1 MRIVLPAFG
10 LLLLLSSCNLFEKEE
25 TFVDASVAAAVNG
38 TAVSETNT
46 FRLADYDILAEGQ
59 DHLLLKAGN
68 AIQIVAAT
76 GYQDSVARFGKK
88 PDALLVKKWTNP
100 YPHFRLRGYE
110 VDGTRHDGSFVIAAS
125 ELPILMDR
133 KLYDTSFF
141 QTYEL
146 AAWEEEMPDKLMG
159 NMIGFVGSVERVVI
173 DSTTLAKEAAAAEK
187 AAKAK
192 PKAPAA
198 PAADEAPAPG
208 TEAPAPPKETV
219 RYYISS
225 GNVRVQI
232 ENTTEPGVRLLLDGM
247 ISQGKKGAFYGTIN
261 EVSPPKIRKDT
272 KIYGKFQLS
281 VFDFANR
288 LCVLR

>member
-10 LLLLLSSCNLFEKEE
+10 LLFLLSSCNLFDKEE

-38 TAVSETNT
+38 TVASETNT
-46 FRLADYDILAEGQ
+46 FRIADYDVLAQGQ

-76 GYQDSVARFGKK
+76 GYQDSITRFGKE

-110 VDGTRHDGSFVIAAS
+110 VDGVRHDGSFVIASS

-146 AAWEEEMPDKLMG
+146 AAWEEEMPENVVG
-159 NMIGFVGSVERVVI
+159 NMIGFAGTVERVLI
-173 DSTTLAKEAAAAEK
+173 DSTTLAKEAAAA
-187 AAKAK
+187 
-192 PKAPAA
+192 PK
-198 PAADEAPAPG
+198 
-208 TEAPAPPKETV
+208 TPAPPEDPDAPAVEPAPKEAL

-225 GNVRVQI
+225 GNVRLQI

-247 ISQGKKGAFYGTIN
+247 IAEAKTGAFYGAMN
-261 EVSPPKIRKDT
+261 VVSPAKIRKDT
-272 KIYGKFQLS
+272 QIYGKFQLS

>member
-1 MRIVLPAFG
+1 MAFG
-10 LLLLLSSCNLFEKEE
+10 LLFLFSSCGLLEKEE

-38 TAVSETNT
+38 TAQSETNT
-46 FRLADYDILAEGQ
+46 FRITDYDILAEGQ

-76 GYQDSVARFGKK
+76 GYQDSVASFGRK

-110 VDGTRHDGSFVIAAS
+110 VDGTRRDGSFVIAAS

-146 AAWEEEMPDKLMG
+146 AAWEEEMPENLIG
-159 NMIGFVGSVERVVI
+159 NMIGFAGSVERVVI
-173 DSTTLAKEAAAAEK
+173 DSTTLAKEAAAAAK
-187 AAKAK
+187 AAKGK
-192 PKAPAA
+192 QQAPATEPGA
-198 PAADEAPAPG
+198 EAPV
-208 TEAPAPPKETV
+208 PPKEAV
-219 RYYISS
+219 RYYLTS
-225 GNVRVQI
+225 GNVRVLI

-247 ISQGKKGAFYGTIN
+247 ITEGKKGAFYGTMN
-261 EVSPPKIRKDT
+261 VVSPAKIRKDT